1 MFNISN
7 FITTIEENIN
17 ALVPSGAEWKFKI
30 FEDFGELENFRKENQ
45 TTEEQRIIN
54 GVAIQRPGEITPIQ
68 GLSNFDYILD
78 LAVFAPANPYGEDYA
93 AEVKVVMEEFIAQNV
108 GAATEVDGYAVLTN
122 LDLLA
127 TGQYEQLP
135 NMGSEITFSTTIY
148 CKTIK
153 DGVISNVATIKLNGE
168 PLIWFSFS
176 LDNSRIPQADTFE
189 NERRI
194 MNVILRQGN
203 TYGFMIPYRNTPQLQ
218 ALVKAIWKQDLTTQ
232 WELEYNDPVAGN
244 QKDTVVMTQGTLNLE
259 GGKIGTIT
267 VQFAT
272 GLLVEV

>member
-1 MFNISN
+1 MFSISN
-7 FITTIEENIN
+7 FIATIEEKMN
-17 ALVPSGAEWKFKI
+17 ALVPSDAEWKFKI
-30 FEDFGELENFRKENQ
+30 FKDFGELENFRKENQ
-45 TTEEQRIIN
+45 TTEAIRIIN

-78 LAVFAPANPYGEDYA
+78 LAVFTPANPYADDYS
-93 AEVKVVMEEFIAQNV
+93 AEVKAVMEEFISENV

-127 TGQYEQLP
+127 TGQYEQLAHV
-135 NMGSEITFSTTIY
+135 GSEITFSTTIY

-189 NERRI
+189 NARRI
-194 MNVILRQGN
+194 MDVILRQGN
-203 TYGFMIPYRNTPQLQ
+203 TYGFLLPYRNTEQLQ

-232 WELEYNDPVAGN
+232 WQLEYNDPVAGN

-259 GGKIGTIT
+259 GGKIGTVT

-272 GLLVEV
+272 GLQVEV